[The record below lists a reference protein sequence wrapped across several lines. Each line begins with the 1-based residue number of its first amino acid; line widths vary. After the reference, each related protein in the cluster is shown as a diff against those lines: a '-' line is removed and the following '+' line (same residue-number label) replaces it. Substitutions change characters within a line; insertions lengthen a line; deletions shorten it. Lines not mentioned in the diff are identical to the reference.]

1 MEVRGKG
8 TFISSSIM
16 EEWKKK
22 ENGRYRR
29 ADAEDNKHICLG
41 KAKFEIDW
49 DGQDKTATEVIW
61 CNQPKPVVSV
71 SQRLSLE
78 KAGTLLYCKA
88 AHCKGPF

>member
-8 TFISSSIM
+8 TFISSSIV

-41 KAKFEIDW
+41 KAKLEIDW
-49 DGQDKTATEVIW
+49 DG
-61 CNQPKPVVSV
+61 
-71 SQRLSLE
+71 
-78 KAGTLLYCKA
+78 
-88 AHCKGPF
+88 